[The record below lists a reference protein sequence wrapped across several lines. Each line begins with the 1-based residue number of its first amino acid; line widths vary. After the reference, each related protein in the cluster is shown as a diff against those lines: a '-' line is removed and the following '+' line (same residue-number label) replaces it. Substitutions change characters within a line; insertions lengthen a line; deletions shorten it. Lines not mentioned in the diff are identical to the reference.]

1 MFTVLLMLYL
11 LVHEQW
17 QTICLRN
24 PILKILIKYSLLFAL
39 AFSSLSFQQ
48 QQNFDPNA
56 KVKAV
61 FLYNFTRYF
70 EWPEKMKSGN
80 FIIHII
86 GTNNSLSNELNKMA
100 TSKQVGNQK
109 LEIKNSQS
117 LDATIKPHIIFLL
130 NESSDML
137 KDISAKFKGKGALI
151 VTEKGGLAKS
161 GSAIN
166 FVAIESKLKF
176 EYSKTNAVKAGLKTS
191 EELKSLAIAVD

>member
-1 MFTVLLMLYL
+1 
-11 LVHEQW
+11 
-17 QTICLRN
+17 
-24 PILKILIKYSLLFAL
+24 LKIFIKYSLLFAL

-109 LEIKNSQS
+109 LEIKNSTG
-117 LDATIKPHIIFLL
+117 LDAAIKPHIIFLL
-130 NESSDML
+130 NESSDVL
-137 KDISAKFKGKGALI
+137 KEISSKYKGKGTLI
-151 VTEKGGLAKS
+151 VTEKSGLAKM

-166 FVAIESKLKF
+166 FVAIDSKLRF
-176 EYSKTNAVKAGLKTS
+176 EYNKTNAVKAGLKTS
-191 EELKSLAIAVD
+191 DELKSLASAVD

>member
-1 MFTVLLMLYL
+1 MK
-11 LVHEQW
+11 
-17 QTICLRN
+17 N
-24 PILKILIKYSLLFAL
+24 LIKYSLLFIL

-86 GTNNSLSNELNKMA
+86 GTNNSLYNELNKMA

-109 LEIKNSQS
+109 MEIKSSTS
-117 LDATIKPHIIFLL
+117 LDASIKPHIIFLL

-137 KDISAKFKGKGALI
+137 KEISSKHKGKGALI

-166 FVAIESKLKF
+166 FVAVESKLKF

-191 EELKSLAIAVD
+191 DELKSLAIAVD